1 MRQEAGSRHRRQKGL
16 ALCRAVAEDSSA
28 GVQHRRGISGQKRA
42 LELSFP
48 WICRVPV
55 LLPAWGGQC
64 LL

>member
-1 MRQEAGSRHRRQKGL
+1 MHEAGGRSKAQKGL

-28 GVQHRRGISGQKRA
+28 GVQNRGRISGQKRA

-55 LLPAWGGQC
+55 LPPA
-64 LL
+64 